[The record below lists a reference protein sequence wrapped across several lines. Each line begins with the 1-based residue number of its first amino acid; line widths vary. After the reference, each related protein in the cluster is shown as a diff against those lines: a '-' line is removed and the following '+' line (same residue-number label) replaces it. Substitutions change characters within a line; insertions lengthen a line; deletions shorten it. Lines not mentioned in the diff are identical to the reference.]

1 MFETMVLQTVKE
13 IRSILPYVGTRKLCQ
28 MLKEGSFGIPIEIGR
43 DHLFNLLRDNG
54 MLSHL
59 RKRYSRTTNSK
70 HKLPSYPNMLK
81 EASISRVNQVLVCDI
96 TYILL
101 SGGKFCYLFLVTDY
115 YSRKILG
122 YALKTSLCSDGAIET
137 LKMAL
142 RTSKPSPGFIHH
154 SDHGIQYCCKEY
166 IALLQKNGAK
176 ISMTGKDHC
185 YDNAVA
191 ERINGILK
199 QEFGLGKELLD
210 FAAAKKLTDEGI
222 KLYNTVRLHASLNYH
237 TPNDMYDL
245 NSTASASSEDNT
257 GAKHEANT
265 Q

>member
-1 MFETMVLQTVKE
+1 MFETMVLQIVKE

-28 MLKEGSFGIPIEIGR
+28 MLKGGSFGMPLEIGR

-54 MLSHL
+54 MLSRL

-70 HKLPSYPNMLK
+70 HKLPSYPNILK
-81 EASISRVNQVLVCDI
+81 EATISRATQAFVCDI
-96 TYILL
+96 TYIRL
-101 SGGKFCYLFLVTDY
+101 SCGKFCYLFLVTDY

-122 YALKTSLCSDGAIET
+122 YALKTSLSSDGAMET

-142 RTSKPSPGFIHH
+142 RTAKPSPGFIHH

-166 IALLQKNGAK
+166 IALLQKNGAQ

-222 KLYNTVRLHASLNYH
+222 ELYNTVRPHASLDYR
-237 TPNDMYDL
+237 TPKEVYML
-245 NSTASASSEDNT
+245 SSTATASER
-257 GAKHEANT
+257 G
-265 Q
+265 